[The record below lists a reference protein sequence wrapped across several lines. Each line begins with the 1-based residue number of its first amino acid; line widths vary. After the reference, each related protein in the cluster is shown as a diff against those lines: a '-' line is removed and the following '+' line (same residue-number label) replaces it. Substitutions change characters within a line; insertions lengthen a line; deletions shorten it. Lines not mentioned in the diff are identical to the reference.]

1 MLKVSLRYRYGYL
14 SHLTDMLTKTDK
26 INCTGKLLP
35 HSQYDEKFKI
45 YIYIYMNDK
54 IDEVVSFLPD
64 DKITST
70 LLHRF
75 TTSGIIYIRRCIE

>member
-1 MLKVSLRYRYGYL
+1 
-14 SHLTDMLTKTDK
+14 MLTKADK

-35 HSQYDEKFKI
+35 HSQYDEKFKNI
-45 YIYIYMNDK
+45 FMNDK
-54 IDEVVSFLPD
+54 IDEVVSVIPN

-75 TTSGIIYIRRCIE
+75 ATSGIIYITRCIE

>member
-1 MLKVSLRYRYGYL
+1 MLKVSLRYPYGYL
-14 SHLTDMLTKTDK
+14 SHLTDMLTKADK

-35 HSQYDEKFKI
+35 RSQYDEKFKNI
-45 YIYIYMNDK
+45 FMNDK
-54 IDEVVSFLPD
+54 IDEVVSVIPD

-75 TTSGIIYIRRCIE
+75 ATSGIIYIRRCIE